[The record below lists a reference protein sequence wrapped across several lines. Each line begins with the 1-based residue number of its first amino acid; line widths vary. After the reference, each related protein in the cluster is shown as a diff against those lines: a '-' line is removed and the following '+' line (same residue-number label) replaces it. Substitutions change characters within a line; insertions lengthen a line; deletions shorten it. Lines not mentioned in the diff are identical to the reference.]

1 MVLHA
6 CRRPRAGGLALVAL
20 LGCFALGCGGG
31 GDARRNDPDAV
42 KQEAKKLQQQ
52 LQREKANK

>member
-1 MVLHA
+1 MVRWV
-6 CRRPRAGGLALVAL
+6 CRRPRVGGLALGAL

-31 GDARRNDPDAV
+31 GEARRLDPDAV